1 MNLWR
6 CFRIRRKPLR
16 ACATR
21 RNDGLRDHQMP
32 IRNRCETLGTL
43 HKGLHG
49 AAQTTSRFTRPKPD
63 HSRST
68 KPDLSG
74 NLDVSIRN
82 SEALFCTGIPEGCA
96 AEVGGGGNCSYEY
109 TIGTRAGNSMVPTL
123 IPYGDEPQHHEVLLL
138 SVATLPLAMSH
149 MWIAVDICFHRLS
162 VNLQSASYV
171 VFALLARS
179 ALRWTRMH
187 KPFCTILQCSRVQF
201 RIV

>member
-1 MNLWR
+1 MHVQHVVMTGCEITR
-6 CFRIRRKPLR
+6 CQSETGAKRWGLCTKDCMAPLKQRCGSRGPSLTTPGRPSLTSPGILTFRSEIQKP
-16 ACATR
+16 CF
-21 RNDGLRDHQMP
+21 
-32 IRNRCETLGTL
+32 
-43 HKGLHG
+43 
-49 AAQTTSRFTRPKPD
+49 AQVYPK
-63 HSRST
+63 
-68 KPDLSG
+68 
-74 NLDVSIRN
+74 
-82 SEALFCTGIPEGCA
+82 
-96 AEVGGGGNCSYEY
+96 VGGGGNCSYEY

-187 KPFCTILQCSRVQF
+187 KHGEPWH
-201 RIV
+201 